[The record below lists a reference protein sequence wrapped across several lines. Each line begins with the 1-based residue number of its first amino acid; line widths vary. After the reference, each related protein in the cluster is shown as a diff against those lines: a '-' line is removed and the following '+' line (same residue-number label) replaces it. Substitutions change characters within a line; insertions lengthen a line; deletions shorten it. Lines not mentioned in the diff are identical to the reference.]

1 MAKYDIQTLMR
12 MKQNAHIDPSRFSDQ
27 ARGNN
32 LLREHDA
39 GVLSEQS
46 INKPRVISN
55 TSRRSEGVASSIGS
69 RSYGPPRRA
78 NKSSQRDLEHADA
91 GFVRFLKTHTSPRH
105 QRVTAGGRIVPMA
118 SEVPPP
124 KMNLPAVE
132 QGAKLGG
139 SRSWRAP
146 AKRGG
151 KNRPELKPTQSMG
164 AEPTDSGSSPEP
176 RPAGTMSEQNRVSF
190 VDGDHDRQGST
201 YGFAPSISSAFSPG
215 AVWQPSLPSPLVNV
229 PVEQLYAPSQM
240 PTLPI
245 YPMYTVDPGKIAW
258 VPTVYQTGNAQ
269 GFPVGSLPRPPQ
281 HGSPI
286 SMLPDNQAWNNVNS
300 VPPPGFSQCVPGYDS
315 PYPTINPQWQQL
327 AHDPTLSQSHL
338 PHIPG
343 PPPSHNSLDHADKAY
358 DNLSAELSRIDRY
371 MALHTWDIS
380 SDKKASMV
388 EQRRKLVRELD
399 AVRMYKE
406 HLELIAGKSASKDL
420 GMQQNAAA
428 GLSTPELHT
437 PMHSD
442 GHQRA
447 PGSML
452 SGPASLDTSRPS
464 LRPSLANQFPS
475 LGPASGRHG
484 KLSASK
490 SVRSPYI
497 YRHGAGPEDTPSR
510 LALRKFESS
519 SGGLD
524 DGETSGTLA
533 RAGHSHNPKV
543 TTGTTGDGDRWVVS
557 TNPLERKLRRLY
569 HKIQMATRRG
579 EPSKELLKQL
589 SDVTGQLLKEGS
601 EESNPESQKSA
612 SDQQLVTR
620 FGTQSDVTPGKSDP
634 IESSSPVEHSP
645 KKPWKSEAHTRDL
658 GVGAQQ
664 PTPFWVDTSDSKT
677 LSSGST
683 TDSWASVGES
693 DKHLFTG
700 SSCKKGND
708 KGSQDLYKS
717 CSSSSAEKR
726 IASVGPTRG
735 GISNLDGEAS
745 TSNPKRNHP
754 PLLTQCLS
762 RHRGSILQ
770 KTAAVTAPQSINAHA
785 MMPQTDGPA
794 DSPLDRGE
802 IAPRDANNRTGTV
815 LNADAR
821 GGYLPRVGVS
831 PSLLDIQELFHR
843 ISRDGREQVTGVV
856 ASAQEPLEA
865 FIAGAVRSTFL

>member
-1 MAKYDIQTLMR
+1 MI
-12 MKQNAHIDPSRFSDQ
+12 SD
-27 ARGNN
+27 N
-32 LLREHDA
+32 LVREHDA

-55 TSRRSEGVASSIGS
+55 LSRRSEGVASSIGS
-69 RSYGPPRRA
+69 RSHGPPRRT
-78 NKSSQRDLEHADA
+78 NKSSQRDLEHTDA

-118 SEVPPP
+118 SEVAPP

-151 KNRPELKPTQSMG
+151 KIRPELKPTQPMG
-164 AEPTDSGSSPEP
+164 PEPTDGGSSPKHP
-176 RPAGTMSEQNRVSF
+176 PARTMSDQNRASF
-190 VDGDHDRQGST
+190 VDGDHDRQGSS
-201 YGFAPSISSAFSPG
+201 YDFAPSVSSAFNPG
-215 AVWQPSLPSPLVNV
+215 AMWQPSLPSPLVNV
-229 PVEQLYAPSQM
+229 PVEQFYAPSQL

-245 YPMYTVDPGKIAW
+245 YPMYTIDPGKITW
-258 VPTVYQTGNAQ
+258 VPTVYQSGNAQ

-286 SMLPDNQAWNNVNS
+286 SMLPDSQAWNNANNAPS
-300 VPPPGFSQCVPGYDS
+300 PGFNQCVQGYDS
-315 PYPTINPQWQQL
+315 LHPTINPQWQQF

-406 HLELIAGKSASKDL
+406 HLELIAGKPALKDL
-420 GMQQNAAA
+420 GMRQKAAA

-447 PGSML
+447 PGSMP
-452 SGPASLDTSRPS
+452 SGSTSLHTGRPS

-475 LGPASGRHG
+475 FSPASGRHETA
-484 KLSASK
+484 SASK
-490 SVRSPYI
+490 SARSPYTS
-497 YRHGAGPEDTPSR
+497 RHGAGSEDTPTSR

-519 SGGLD
+519 SGGPD
-524 DGETSGTLA
+524 DGKTPSTLA
-533 RAGHSHNPKV
+533 RADHSHDPGV
-543 TTGTTGDGDRWVVS
+543 ITGATGDGGRWAVS
-557 TNPLERKLRRLY
+557 RNPLERKLRRLY

-589 SDVTGQLLKEGS
+589 SDVTGQLLKERS
-601 EESNPESQKSA
+601 EESNPENQKST
-612 SDQQLVTR
+612 SDQQLLVAR
-620 FGTQSDVTPGKSDP
+620 LGTQSDVTPGISDG

-645 KKPWKSEAHTRDL
+645 TKPWKSEAHARNF
-658 GVGAQQ
+658 GVGSQQ
-664 PTPFWVDTSDSKT
+664 ATPFWVDTSDSKT

-693 DKHLFTG
+693 
-700 SSCKKGND
+700 
-708 KGSQDLYKS
+708 
-717 CSSSSAEKR
+717 E
-726 IASVGPTRG
+726 
-735 GISNLDGEAS
+735 
-745 TSNPKRNHP
+745 
-754 PLLTQCLS
+754 
-762 RHRGSILQ
+762 
-770 KTAAVTAPQSINAHA
+770 
-785 MMPQTDGPA
+785 
-794 DSPLDRGE
+794 
-802 IAPRDANNRTGTV
+802 
-815 LNADAR
+815 
-821 GGYLPRVGVS
+821 
-831 PSLLDIQELFHR
+831 
-843 ISRDGREQVTGVV
+843 
-856 ASAQEPLEA
+856 
-865 FIAGAVRSTFL
+865 